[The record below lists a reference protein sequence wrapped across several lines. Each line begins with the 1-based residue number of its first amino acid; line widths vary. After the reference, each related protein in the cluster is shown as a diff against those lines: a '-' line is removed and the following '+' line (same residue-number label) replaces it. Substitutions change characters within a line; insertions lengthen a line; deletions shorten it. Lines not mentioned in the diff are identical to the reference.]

1 MAINTSWDRII
12 EPHGNIKF
20 NVNVAAEGDP
30 DDYYPMQ
37 ITLDITPQTANGV
50 KGQQQ
55 RITKNVGT
63 NQATAFDFS
72 TVQGLKD
79 IHTAL
84 PSWARAAF
92 KEGVVAVINEDPS
105 V

>member
-72 TVQGLKD
+72 TIAGLKE
-79 IHTAL
+79 IYQAL
-84 PSWARAAF
+84 PDFAKGAF
-92 KEGVVAVINEDPS
+92 KEAVTQAINED
-105 V
+105 VE